1 MNNNQL
7 KEDQNSLMGNSLFK
21 WEHIKMM
28 RYIIENKNKEFKE
41 INDSKDKE
49 FRDRSNFNKEKLKF
63 GLKNL

>member
-1 MNNNQL
+1 
-7 KEDQNSLMGNSLFK
+7 
-21 WEHIKMM
+21 MM